1 VNVQLNEES
10 YIVMKVLNGSGGE
23 MMRKSVKA
31 GAGSN
36 SYLMDGTSNLKPGM
50 YVLEVTINSKER
62 MIVKLIKE

>member
-1 VNVQLNEES
+1 
-10 YIVMKVLNGSGGE
+10 MKVLNTSGAE
-23 MMRKSVKA
+23 VMRKSAKA

-36 SYLMDGTSNLKPGM
+36 SYLMDGSANLKPGM